1 MSKWTQLQCE
11 TISDIKM
18 ETFQEALTGMG
29 LYADFDVH
37 SVNGYFTSDGSREV
51 DAALFFADGTP
62 SNIGLTFES
71 DDENKVRMT
80 VHADWYGK
88 KWKSHADFVKDF
100 TKEYQTVV
108 VCKNLERNY
117 VLEEVENRM
126 DGKRKLV
133 FRRAA

>member
-1 MSKWTQLQCE
+1 MSQWVKAQCE
-11 TISDIKM
+11 TISDVKM
-18 ETFQEALTGMG
+18 ETFQEALKGMG
-29 LYADFDVH
+29 LYADFNVH
-37 SVNGYFTSDGSREV
+37 SVNGYFTSDGSRDV
-51 DAALFFADGTP
+51 DAALFNADGSPT
-62 SNIGLTFES
+62 NIGLTFES
-71 DDENKVRMT
+71 DGEGKVKMT